1 MATLFAWKNTQVQQ
15 NMTHRPWIRKLHFC
29 SSWWMDISKAF
40 GENVR
45 KYRKARGLSQE
56 QFALKYEVDRTYISG
71 IERGKRNPTI
81 EIVQKLARALGVSIA
96 DLFDGCD

>member
-1 MATLFAWKNTQVQQ
+1 
-15 NMTHRPWIRKLHFC
+15 
-29 SSWWMDISKAF
+29 MDISKAF